1 MLVKLFSV
9 VLSTL
14 FLWSTSSNAQIPN
27 KTIRLIVPFSPG
39 GGADSMARPLS
50 DQLKNKLDRTVVIEN
65 KPGAASNIGT
75 EFVARSTP
83 DGSTLLINTDGIAI
97 YPYLYSKL
105 NYNIFK
111 DLIPIT
117 FIAETPLVLAS
128 NKSLSPNNLKELIA
142 FAKVED
148 NNFSFANPGLGT
160 PHHLAFE
167 LFAKQAGI
175 NAAQP
180 VYKGG
185 GPALQDVLAGHTQVG
200 MFTLGAVIGHINQ
213 GNLKPYAVMTE
224 KRANSADNIPTMSE
238 AGLPGVR
245 AGLRFV
251 LMAPKGTPPQTIS
264 AIYKATIESLKE
276 PALREAYSKQGFEI
290 LGTTPEET
298 EKMMRQDYV
307 KWGPILNQ
315 LNIKLD

>member
-39 GGADSMARPLS
+39 GGADSLARPLS

-128 NKSLSPNNLKELIA
+128 NKSLSPNNLKE
-142 FAKVED
+142 
-148 NNFSFANPGLGT
+148 
-160 PHHLAFE
+160 
-167 LFAKQAGI
+167 
-175 NAAQP
+175 
-180 VYKGG
+180 
-185 GPALQDVLAGHTQVG
+185 
-200 MFTLGAVIGHINQ
+200 
-213 GNLKPYAVMTE
+213 
-224 KRANSADNIPTMSE
+224 
-238 AGLPGVR
+238 
-245 AGLRFV
+245 
-251 LMAPKGTPPQTIS
+251 
-264 AIYKATIESLKE
+264 
-276 PALREAYSKQGFEI
+276 
-290 LGTTPEET
+290 
-298 EKMMRQDYV
+298 
-307 KWGPILNQ
+307 
-315 LNIKLD
+315 